1 MKEKY
6 IRRLKKLMFNLEG
19 AKALTYYYAGDEY
32 YHRVHTPEHKI
43 DPKPFKPKT
52 VERIREKINKLGEN
66 GEYLLP
72 FEIAV
77 VYQDKDFLHKMD
89 KLVADTQY
97 AKSLYEY
104 HKKVYEDKLAEK
116 TQQIQNAN

>member
-43 DPKPFKPKT
+43 RLILNHSNQRQLRGFVRRSTSLVRMGNIYCLPK
-52 VERIREKINKLGEN
+52 
-66 GEYLLP
+66 
-72 FEIAV
+72 
-77 VYQDKDFLHKMD
+77 
-89 KLVADTQY
+89 
-97 AKSLYEY
+97 
-104 HKKVYEDKLAEK
+104 
-116 TQQIQNAN
+116 

>member
-6 IRRLKKLMFNLEG
+6 IRRLKKLMFNLEA

-43 DPKPFKPKT
+43 DSKPFKPKT

-72 FEIAV
+72 SEIAV

-104 HKKVYEDKLAEK
+104 HKKVYEDKLAEQ